1 MSQIIGDIK
10 VADTLDQQPKTIDSN
25 ESIDVKIVDRVKDG
39 KGTPSETINAC
50 LNTPAK
56 SQRTIMDV
64 KSEIEA
70 KRKVHQELKTKAQE
84 RQTKQDSDMKH
95 TEETKG
101 ETTDPK
107 RTRGPLTGSE
117 FQERLRE
124 LQSVPWVSPKRSGVF
139 DNVVVQ
145 QVDT

>member
-10 VADTLDQQPKTIDSN
+10 VADTLDQQPKTIASN
-25 ESIDVKIVDRVKDG
+25 EPVGVKIADRVKDG
-39 KGTPSETINAC
+39 KGTPSETTNVC

-56 SQRTIMDV
+56 SQRTITDV

-70 KRKVHQELKTKAQE
+70 KRKVHQELKAKAQE

-107 RTRGPLTGSE
+107 RTRGPLTDSE

-124 LQSVPWVSPKRSGVF
+124 LRSVPWVSPKRSGVF
-139 DNVVVQ
+139 DNVAVQ